1 MTWNKIGSGD
11 RYCVYRKTPG
21 SNWTRLAV
29 LTNNNITSYTDKNPV
44 LGKTNTYTV
53 RGYYSKTKVYG
64 NYNSKGV
71 SVNVP
76 KPVVPGQPKLKKAT
90 AESYDRVKLTW
101 NKASNAT
108 AYRIYYKTNGGSWKQ
123 CHLVKTLSRQPLAEQ
138 GI

>member
-1 MTWNKIGSGD
+1 MCIRD
-11 RYCVYRKTPG
+11 R
-21 SNWTRLAV
+21 
-29 LTNNNITSYTDKNPV
+29 
-44 LGKTNTYTV
+44 
-53 RGYYSKTKVYG
+53 YYSKTKVYG

-108 AYRIYYKTNGGSWKQ
+108 AYRIYYRTCLLYTSR
-123 CHLVKTLSRQPLAEQ
+123 CRSTLGMIIR
-138 GI
+138 